1 MTISAGLSIAAL
13 ELETGIGKDTLRVWE
28 RRYGFPQPVRDER
41 GERVYPPEQVSQLRE
56 VRRLLDQGMRP
67 GQVLTLSREE
77 LAERARPANST
88 EDSDRVVLELLKRHD
103 EAALRQAL
111 RAHLLK
117 DGLLR
122 FVTATVSPMLI
133 SIGHAWTR
141 GEIEIFE
148 EHLFSEQLHG
158 VLHEAI
164 AQLPAARQS
173 PRVLLTTLPGEPHG
187 LGLLL
192 AHVLFRLEGAQ
203 CVSLGTQTPES
214 QVNAAVRAYN
224 ADIVALAF
232 SEYFAPGAMRD
243 SLRRLRELLPPD
255 TDLWCGG
262 GGAKR
267 MKRPPQGVTVIKAL
281 DEIGA
286 QLAGWNSQHR

>member
-1 MTISAGLSIAAL
+1 MINSTGVSIAAL

-41 GERVYPPEQVSQLRE
+41 GERVYPPEQVTQLRE
-56 VRRLLDQGMRP
+56 VRRLLDQGLRP

-77 LAERARPANST
+77 LAERSRPANSS
-88 EDSDRVVLELLKRHD
+88 EDNDPVLLELLKRHD
-103 EAALRQAL
+103 EAALRQEL
-111 RAHLLK
+111 RTRLLK
-117 DGLLR
+117 DGLQR
-122 FVTATVSPMLI
+122 FVSATVSPMLT
-133 SIGHAWTR
+133 SIGHAWAR
-141 GEIEIFE
+141 GDIEIFE

-255 TDLWCGG
+255 TELWCG

-267 MKRPPQGVTVIKAL
+267 MKRPPPGITVIKTL
-281 DEIGA
+281 EEIGK
-286 QLAGWNSQHR
+286 QLTGWKNRRR